1 MKSLIIDASQDQL
14 AVVVIDGEKVYK
26 KIGEKG
32 ARRHTKA
39 ILTSIDELLVDA
51 QISPK
56 EIDSVGVVVGPG
68 SFTGIRIGVATANAF
83 AKATSA
89 KIYELTSLEVLA
101 YNKEDVLV
109 LLDCKHD
116 NYYSLYRSNGEDNY
130 APITASEIAGFNATE
145 CVYYEEPDVD
155 KLVATYLNKVNKG
168 LSKKVA
174 EPFYMKKSSAE
185 N

>member
-39 ILTSIDELLVDA
+39 ILTSIEELLTEA
-51 QISPK
+51 QVLPK
-56 EIDSVGVVVGPG
+56 EIEGIGVVVGPG

-83 AKATSA
+83 AKATLA
-89 KIYELTSLEVLA
+89 KICELTSLEVLA
-101 YNKEDVLV
+101 YNKDNVLA

-116 NYYSLYRSNGEDNY
+116 NYYALFRNNGEDVYVAIN
-130 APITASEIAGFNATE
+130 ASEIDGFNAKE
-145 CVYYEEPDVD
+145 CVYYEEPNVD
-155 KLVATYLNKVNKG
+155 NLVATYLEKVKNG
-168 LSKKVA
+168 QYKKVA